1 MPFLPVKKTQLSGA
15 PDFIVVTGEAYVDH
29 PSFGHAII
37 GRLVEAEGYS
47 VAIMPQ
53 PLKDE
58 DYKEFGRPNVAFLVS
73 SGVVDSMVNNYTVAK
88 QKRTRDVYSEGGRTG
103 MRPDRATVVY
113 TRKLKSI
120 YPDTPVIIGGIEA
133 SLRRFA
139 HYDYWADKVLPGILC
154 DAPADLLIYGMG
166 ERPMREILA
175 LVRRGVPIEKIKDVR
190 GTAYLSEYDKLSE
203 NLKTDFYKNAVCP
216 SFEEVAS
223 DKTKYVKAFNAQY
236 KNSDA
241 FSGKTVIQKHGKK
254 YLVQNPPAYPLSPE
268 ELDKSYEYP
277 YMRTYHPMYKE
288 GVPAIEEVKFGI
300 TSSRGCFG
308 NCNYCAL
315 TYHMGRIVQKRSEK
329 SIIGEAKSFVTNP
342 DFKGYIHDVGG
353 PTANFRNP
361 ACKKQLTAGACMNK
375 NCIGF
380 KPCEQLEVDHR
391 EYLDLLRKLRN
402 IEGVRKVFVR
412 SGVRFDYVIYDKD
425 KTFFRELVKYHVS
438 GQLKIA
444 PEHVVNGVLE
454 TMNKPPFEVYKKFSD
469 EFYRITREEGKEQYL
484 VPYLISSH
492 PGCTLKDA
500 VKLAEYLKSV
510 NYMPE
515 QVQDFYPTPSTKS
528 TCMYYTGINPD
539 TMREVY
545 VPKDPEEKRM
555 QRALMQWRNPKNY
568 FIVKEAL
575 KKAGREDLIGF
586 DKSCLIKPQK
596 EDLIEQR
603 KQATGKTKRDY
614 RPRQPKL
621 R

>member
-1 MPFLPVKKTQLSGA
+1 MPFLPVKKSQLSGA

-37 GRLVEAEGYS
+37 ARLVEAEGYG
-47 VAIMPQ
+47 VAVMPQ

-58 DYKEFGRPNVAFLVS
+58 DYTEFGRPNIAFLVS
-73 SGVVDSMVNNYTVAK
+73 AGVVDSMVNNYTVAK
-88 QKRTRDVYSEGGRTG
+88 QRRTRDVYSEGGRTG

-120 YPDTPVIIGGIEA
+120 YPDVPVIIGGIEA

-139 HYDYWADKVLPGILC
+139 HYDYWADKVLPSILC

-175 LVRRGVPIEKIKDVR
+175 LVRRGVPVEKIKDVR
-190 GTAYLSEYDKLSE
+190 GTAYLTEYDKLSE

-223 DKTKYVKAFNAQY
+223 DKTKYVKAFNVQY

-254 YLVQNPPAYPLSPE
+254 YLVQNPPSYPLSPE

>member
-1 MPFLPVKKTQLSGA
+1 M
-15 PDFIVVTGEAYVDH
+15 
-29 PSFGHAII
+29 
-37 GRLVEAEGYS
+37 
-47 VAIMPQ
+47 
-53 PLKDE
+53 
-58 DYKEFGRPNVAFLVS
+58 
-73 SGVVDSMVNNYTVAK
+73 
-88 QKRTRDVYSEGGRTG
+88 
-103 MRPDRATVVY
+103 
-113 TRKLKSI
+113 
-120 YPDTPVIIGGIEA
+120 
-133 SLRRFA
+133 
-139 HYDYWADKVLPGILC
+139 
-154 DAPADLLIYGMG
+154 
-166 ERPMREILA
+166 
-175 LVRRGVPIEKIKDVR
+175 
-190 GTAYLSEYDKLSE
+190 
-203 NLKTDFYKNAVCP
+203 
-216 SFEEVAS
+216 
-223 DKTKYVKAFNAQY
+223 
-236 KNSDA
+236 
-241 FSGKTVIQKHGKK
+241 
-254 YLVQNPPAYPLSPE
+254 
-268 ELDKSYEYP
+268 
-277 YMRTYHPMYKE
+277 
-288 GVPAIEEVKFGI
+288 
-300 TSSRGCFG
+300 
-308 NCNYCAL
+308 
-315 TYHMGRIVQKRSEK
+315 
-329 SIIGEAKSFVTNP
+329 
-342 DFKGYIHDVGG
+342 
-353 PTANFRNP
+353 
-361 ACKKQLTAGACMNK
+361 
-375 NCIGF
+375 
-380 KPCEQLEVDHR
+380 DHR